1 MAASTDPQQD
11 PLAGATDLYVFG
23 YALLMMELT
32 RRLQTNTETVN
43 ATQAPVNQFCQYTS
57 PPTPEM
63 KDVVRPNVD
72 TLYTQAWI
80 DLAVEPMVLAV
91 PVMDDRYWLMQLMD
105 AWSNTSEESPS
116 SLTPLVAPVTDSAQG
131 IEIYTYALTGPGWA
145 GEIPEGIKQIAFP
158 TDTVWLIGRTELHNL
173 STDEVQTVVDYQD
186 QMRLMP
192 LSAWTDSGAWT
203 PPNGHYDPNV
213 PTTPPSELITQ
224 LSGTEFFDELSA
236 LLERTP
242 LDPPDDA
249 TSALLADFGVHPHDE
264 SRLPDAATLD
274 AAKDAGLD
282 AVSTYQGAPYIN
294 GWKFAK
300 TDIGAYGTDYLQ
312 RANIAM
318 FGLGANLPQDALY
331 PSTFNT
337 STDADGAP
345 IAYTLTF
352 PAGQL
357 PPVDAFWSLTAYDAS
372 SFLVENSENIYAI
385 GHFAPPVADPG
396 TGATTLYVQ
405 AEEPA
410 DPGTATA
417 NWLPIPTSGDFS
429 VTLRLYAPQTDDIL
443 ADWPPALTP
452 APAQD

>member
-1 MAASTDPQQD
+1 MTTPTTNEQD

-23 YALLMMELT
+23 YALIMMELT
-32 RRLQTNTETVN
+32 RRLQTNTEQVN

-80 DLAVEPMVLAV
+80 DLADGPMVLTV
-91 PVMDDRYWLMQLMD
+91 PQMDDRYWLMQLMD
-105 AWSNTSEESPS
+105 AWSNTSEDSPS
-116 SLTPLVAPVTDSAQG
+116 SITPLIGTSTDPVQDIPVYA
-131 IEIYTYALTGPGWA
+131 YALTGPGWE
-145 GEIPEGIKQIAFP
+145 GEIPAGIKQVTFP
-158 TDTVWLIGRTELHNL
+158 TDTLWLIGRIELHNL
-173 STDEVQTVVDYQD
+173 SPDEVQTVVGYQN

-192 LSAWTDSGAWT
+192 LSAWTDGGTWVA
-203 PPNGHYDPNV
+203 PDGHYDPNV

-224 LSGTEFFDELSA
+224 FSGTEFFAELSA
-236 LLERTP
+236 LLEHTP
-242 LDPPDDA
+242 LDPPDDK
-249 TSALLADFGVHPHDE
+249 TSALLADLGVHPRDE

-274 AAKDAGLD
+274 AAKDAALP
-282 AVSTYQGAPYIN
+282 AITNHQGAPFIN

-300 TDIGAYGTDYLQ
+300 TNIGTYGTDYLQ

-352 PAGQL
+352 PEGQL

-372 SFLVENSENIYAI
+372 SFLVDNNENIYAI
-385 GHFAPPVADPG
+385 GHFAPPLANADG
-396 TGATTLYVQ
+396 STTLYVQ

-410 DPGTATA
+410 DPEMATA
-417 NWLPIPTSGDFS
+417 NWLPIPTAGNFS
-429 VTLRLYAPQTDDIL
+429 VTLRLYAPVTDEVL
-443 ADWPPALTP
+443 PDWPPALTP
-452 APAQD
+452 VQSQD